1 MMMASHSIPAKD
13 AECESIAVPNWL
25 QLPRDITANILQRLD
40 TIEIVRS
47 ACQVCPQW
55 WNICK
60 DPLMWRTIRM
70 IDDLDTPD
78 DDLVEI
84 CRYAIERSSGHLE
97 IIEIES
103 FCTDDLLE
111 CIAKNAINL
120 RCLKLANCHR
130 ILERSF
136 CEAVRNFPQLEVLD
150 ISECVLSTES
160 LKVVGLSCP
169 LLKVLKLA
177 RSPIQYRVYDVDD
190 DEAFVIAKTMSG
202 LSHLNIIGNELSNVG
217 LLAILDGCPLLQ
229 ALDIRRCY
237 NLNLSESLRK
247 RCLEQIKDLRLPVVY
262 DYEDYDY
269 DDQVCYRDSLIDD
282 DCYDPFD

>member
-1 MMMASHSIPAKD
+1 
-13 AECESIAVPNWL
+13 
-25 QLPRDITANILQRLD
+25 
-40 TIEIVRS
+40 
-47 ACQVCPQW
+47 
-55 WNICK
+55 
-60 DPLMWRTIRM
+60 
-70 IDDLDTPD
+70 
-78 DDLVEI
+78 
-84 CRYAIERSSGHLE
+84 
-97 IIEIES
+97 
-103 FCTDDLLE
+103 
-111 CIAKNAINL
+111 
-120 RCLKLANCHR
+120 LKLANCHR

-202 LSHLNIIGNELSNVG
+202 LCLLNIIGNELSNVG

-262 DYEDYDY
+262 NYEDCDY
-269 DDQVCYRDSLIDD
+269 DDRVYYQDSLIDD